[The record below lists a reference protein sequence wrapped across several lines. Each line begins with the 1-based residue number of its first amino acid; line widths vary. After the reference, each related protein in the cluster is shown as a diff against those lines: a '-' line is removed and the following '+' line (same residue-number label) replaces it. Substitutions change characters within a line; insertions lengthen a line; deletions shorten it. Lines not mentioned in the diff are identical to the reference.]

1 MNIRR
6 CHDRRGFT
14 LLEVLLVLAI
24 LGVLAA
30 MVVPALLGRQREA
43 MKKMTKASIAGLEKT
58 LKLYA
63 VNNDGEYPEGTSD
76 AVFALLM
83 NPGTDA
89 DGNTVSPYLEDLP
102 NDAWGQ
108 LLNCESPNSKVPS
121 AFHWLAFCVWSTSTV
136 LRVRTP
142 SRISTE
148 TAEHARFGTSGHRMR
163 AS

>member
-108 LLNCESPNSKVPS
+108 LLNCESPNSKVPN
-121 AFHWLAFCVWSTSTV
+121 AYKPAIWS
-136 LRVRTP
+136 
-142 SRISTE
+142 
-148 TAEHARFGTSGHRMR
+148 SGPNKRNENGGGDDIINW
-163 AS
+163 